1 MAYFKVLQTQLK
13 WKINLSKVWIRIK
26 QYTLDDFQG
35 WSKWLS
41 RLKQSI
47 SVFLE
52 VGYKI
57 LSQPYVELHRQA

>member
-1 MAYFKVLQTQLK
+1 MTFKAGQ
-13 WKINLSKVWIRIK
+13 N
-26 QYTLDDFQG
+26 D
-35 WSKWLS
+35 S